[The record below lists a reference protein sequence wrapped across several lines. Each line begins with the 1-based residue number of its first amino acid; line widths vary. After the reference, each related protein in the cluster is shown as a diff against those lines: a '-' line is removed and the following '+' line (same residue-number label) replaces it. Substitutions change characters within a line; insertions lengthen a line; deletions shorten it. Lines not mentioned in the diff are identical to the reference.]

1 MKFSVTD
8 YADVH
13 NGLAREAFADATMD
27 EKRLGPR
34 ITVECEVLVT
44 IVRASGELGA
54 SFTAI
59 ARDLSINGI
68 GLLQRGRPPRN
79 ARMIVQ
85 LPRPNGTPIRVLCDI
100 AFVRELAV
108 DVFAVGATFLRDA
121 ALATTPPIGDAPEIE
136 RLRRAVID

>member
-1 MKFSVTD
+1 VRFSVTD

-13 NGLAREAFADATMD
+13 NGLAREAFADATLD

-44 IVRASGELGA
+44 IVRASGELGP

-68 GLLQRGRPPRN
+68 GLLQRRRPPRN

-85 LPRPNGTPIRVLCDI
+85 LPRLNLTPLRLLCDI
-100 AFVRELAV
+100 AFVRELASE
-108 DVFAVGATFLRDA
+108 VFAIGATFVQE
-121 ALATTPPIGDAPEIE
+121 ATFSPTPTEDSSEIE
-136 RLRRAVID
+136 RVRRAVID